1 MPLKNNF
8 FIVSRRSKLA
18 SSDVSAGQQ
27 GHVCKRA
34 SGARDEG
41 GAEGANSWQFG
52 GQTMDPEP
60 RAARRLEPAEVNQR
74 ASLAPLPRPRDRGA
88 RKTKGVS
95 VVQVLRPPITF
106 LLFCTRVN
114 KDGQESR

>member
-1 MPLKNNF
+1 VPLKNNF
-8 FIVSRRSKLA
+8 LSSRGDQKA
-18 SSDVSAGQQ
+18 SSDVSAGQR

-41 GAEGANSWQFG
+41 GAKGANSWQFG

-74 ASLAPLPRPRDRGA
+74 ASAGASATPARSRGA
-88 RKTKGVS
+88 QDERRIRRAGS
-95 VVQVLRPPITF
+95 SPPHHLSP
-106 LLFCTRVN
+106 LLH
-114 KDGQESR
+114 